1 MMNVKMFVFDRTPA
15 FKALAAAALAGA
27 FAVCPSAGLADA
39 SSEISAERRGKPAT
53 AGIAQRVTKPMIW
66 KGADGGTLPY
76 RLHVPA
82 RPEPGRLYPLVVHM
96 HGAGSRGTNNVD
108 QIRTGGADFLKW
120 VVSRGEEFVF
130 IAPQCPKK
138 QMWIAAPWSAREHRM
153 AEKPTPWLA
162 RAIEIIDDAVKRYP
176 VDPDRVYVMGISMG
190 GYATWELLQRRPKL
204 FAAALPCCGG
214 GDTTLASSLTDIAVW
229 AFHGDAD
236 NVVPVYRSQS
246 MVAAIRAA
254 GGRKIRYREYP
265 GVKHNSWT
273 PTFRDPK
280 VFEWLF
286 AQRRGK
292 PDPVD
297 AAPPPPTHGPSAP

>member
-1 MMNVKMFVFDRTPA
+1 M
-15 FKALAAAALAGA
+15 
-27 FAVCPSAGLADA
+27 
-39 SSEISAERRGKPAT
+39 
-53 AGIAQRVTKPMIW
+53 
-66 KGADGGTLPY
+66 
-76 RLHVPA
+76 
-82 RPEPGRLYPLVVHM
+82 
-96 HGAGSRGTNNVD
+96 
-108 QIRTGGADFLKW
+108 
-120 VVSRGEEFVF
+120 F
-130 IAPQCPKK
+130 IAPQTPRRRK
-138 QMWIAAPWSAREHRM
+138 WVDSPWENNKSTM
-153 AEKPTPWLA
+153 KEKPTASLRMA
-162 RAIEIIDDAVKRYP
+162 MEIIDDAIAHYP
-176 VDPDRVYVMGISMG
+176 VDRERVYVMGISMG

-297 AAPPPPTHGPSAP
+297 AAPPPPTHGPSTP

>member
-1 MMNVKMFVFDRTPA
+1 MMSIKVRMHNRSSGL
-15 FKALAAAALAGA
+15 KALAVASLAVV
-27 FAVCPSAGLADA
+27 FSVCPSAGRADA
-39 SSEISAERRGKPAT
+39 KQEISAERRGKPT
-53 AGIAQRVTKPMIW
+53 TVGIARRMTKPMVW
-66 KGADGGTLPY
+66 HGSDGGTLPY

-108 QIRTGGADFLKW
+108 QIKTGGADFLKW
-120 VVSRGEEFVF
+120 AASRGEEFVF
-130 IAPQCPKK
+130 VAPQCPKDHT
-138 QMWIAAPWSAREHRM
+138 WIASPWSAREHRM
-153 AEKPTPWLA
+153 EEKPTPWLA
-162 RAIEIIDDAVKRYP
+162 RAIEIIEDAVKRYP

-214 GDTTLASSLTDIAVW
+214 GDTTLAPSLTDVAIW

-273 PTFRDPK
+273 PTFTDPK

-292 PDPVD
+292 PDPTD
-297 AAPPPPTHGPSAP
+297 AEPPLKTPGA